1 MRYSCLKSAAHDS
14 QENFQDLPDDRE
26 APTPSDDEPEDHP
39 TLTDRVRAT
48 PTPKP
53 SSIPPLWNDGGL
65 PVKEEVLENDRV
77 FGLAM
82 DPVEQKCLFG
92 LDKKIEAC
100 NAEIEKARA
109 EIEKASAAKTRTEVA
124 EAQDPPS
131 AALEE
136 EKAARRQWIE
146 ARMKELREKMDLK
159 QRPGLFSEMA

>member
-92 LDKKIEAC
+92 LDKKTKLAMPRLKRHVQRLKKQVQQRQEQKWQKHRI
-100 NAEIEKARA
+100 R
-109 EIEKASAAKTRTEVA
+109 
-124 EAQDPPS
+124 P
-131 AALEE
+131 ALRS
-136 EKAARRQWIE
+136 KKR
-146 ARMKELREKMDLK
+146 K
-159 QRPGLFSEMA
+159 QRGDSGSKPG